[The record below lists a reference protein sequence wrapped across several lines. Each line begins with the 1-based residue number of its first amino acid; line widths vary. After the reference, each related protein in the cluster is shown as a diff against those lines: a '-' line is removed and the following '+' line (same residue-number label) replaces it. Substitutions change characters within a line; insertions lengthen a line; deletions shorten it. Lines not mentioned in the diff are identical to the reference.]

1 MSDDSRA
8 ELIAGAVVLAVAA
21 GFLAFAAGP
30 RLMPGGAAA
39 ANDCQK
45 KTGSSARL
53 ISADSYI
60 Y

>member
-30 RLMPGGAAA
+30 RLMPGGGYDLFAAFP
-39 ANDCQK
+39 NVE
-45 KTGSSARL
+45 GFE
-53 ISADSYI
+53 
-60 Y
+60 